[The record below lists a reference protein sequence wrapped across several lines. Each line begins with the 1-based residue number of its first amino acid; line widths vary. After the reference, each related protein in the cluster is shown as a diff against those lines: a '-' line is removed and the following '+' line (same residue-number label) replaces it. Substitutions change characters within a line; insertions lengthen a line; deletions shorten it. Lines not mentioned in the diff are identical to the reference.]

1 MELKFYGASGCVT
14 GSCHILKVNNKNILL
29 DCGMFQGKAEKE
41 RGNDSF
47 NFNPKDID
55 YVILSHAHIDH
66 SGRIPLLYKQGFK
79 GKVYCTIATLDL
91 CSVML
96 PDSGHIQE
104 NEAEWKNRKRER
116 KGLKEIEPIY
126 TAEIAQKSL
135 SVFVPSPYDE
145 IISLFPGF
153 KFRFRDA
160 GHVLGSAITE
170 IFIIEN
176 NNKEIKLVYTGDLGN
191 KNIPIIRDPELIDK
205 ADYLIMETTYGN
217 RYHTDIN
224 VEFKE
229 LVTVIK
235 DTFRRGGNV
244 IIPSFAV
251 GRTQEILYAIGK
263 YVKNDELKNLKVFV
277 DSPLASQSTKIFEK
291 YKDMYDEEA
300 KKILFSGTDPLKF
313 EGLYFTSSPEE
324 SQELN
329 KIQSGVI
336 IISASGMCDAGRI
349 KHHLKHNLW
358 RPECSIVFSG
368 YQAVGTLGRT
378 ILDGAKTVKLFGE
391 EVAVN
396 AKLINFQ
403 GLSGHADRKGLIDW
417 LESFNKKPEQIFL
430 VHGDVDAQESFKA
443 LLDEKA
449 YKATIMKLNDVFTIN
464 EGNTKFS
471 NDIKVANKGYLKES
485 IYKLVN
491 EIDDVEHMDKD
502 ELLDRIKKIIYKQ

>member
-135 SVFVPSPYDE
+135 SLFVPAPYDE

-417 LESFNKKPEQIFL
+417 LESFSKKPEQIFL
-430 VHGDVDAQESFKA
+430 VHGDSDAQESFKA
-443 LLDEKA
+443 LLDEKD

-464 EGNTKFS
+464 EGSTKLS
-471 NDIKVANKGYLKES
+471 NDINVAPKGYLKES

-491 EIDDVEHMDKD
+491 EIDDVEHMDKE
-502 ELLDRIKKIIYKQ
+502 ELLERIKKLIYK